1 MGNQIKTI
9 IIFLISINAYSTEYL
24 SQKFGGRS
32 CVIEACRDIDKPVNS
47 SSWCDGYDET
57 VAVLEMDPN
66 YIVPDFP
73 PEGPNATVIMD
84 GDQVQYFIKDA
95 EVEYNN
101 RKIKTDIFVDGFWWD
116 KFYERYHLYV
126 NCN

>member
-1 MGNQIKTI
+1 MNKLLV
-9 IIFLISINAYSTEYL
+9 FLLLFSKLSSATEYL
-24 SQKFGGRS
+24 NQKIAGNN

-47 SSWCDGYDET
+47 NSWCDGYDNT
-57 VAVLEMDPN
+57 VAILEIDPN

-73 PEGPNATVIMD
+73 PDGPNVSVMMD